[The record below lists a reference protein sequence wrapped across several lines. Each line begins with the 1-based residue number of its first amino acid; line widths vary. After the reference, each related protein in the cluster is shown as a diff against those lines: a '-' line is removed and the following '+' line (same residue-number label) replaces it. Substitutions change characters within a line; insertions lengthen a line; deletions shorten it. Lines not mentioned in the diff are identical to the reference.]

1 MKWIIA
7 INGQEVVVDNPA
19 PADRGKFLNF
29 MRKNSRK
36 FNDIM
41 EKS

>member
-1 MKWIIA
+1 MYWTLN
-7 INGQEVVVDNPA
+7 INGQKVTVDNPA
-19 PADRGKFLNF
+19 STDRGKFLNF

-41 EKS
+41 SKT